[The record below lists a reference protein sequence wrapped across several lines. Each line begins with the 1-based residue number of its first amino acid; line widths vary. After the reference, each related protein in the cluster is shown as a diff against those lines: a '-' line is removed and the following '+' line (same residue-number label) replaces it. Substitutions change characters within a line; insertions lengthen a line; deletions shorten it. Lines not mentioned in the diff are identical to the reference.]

1 MPADWFCNVCL
12 KARNA
17 FGRHS
22 GAFKELLERLDPK
35 NSSAFRL
42 PPAIRDYF
50 EGMRT
55 GVDGEYE
62 DIVTVQKPQNSR

>member
-12 KARNA
+12 GERHS

-22 GAFKELLERLDPK
+22 GAFRSLLERLDPK

-42 PPAIRDYF
+42 PLVIRDYF
-50 EGMRT
+50 EGVRT

-62 DIVTVQKPQNSR
+62 PIVTVQKPSR